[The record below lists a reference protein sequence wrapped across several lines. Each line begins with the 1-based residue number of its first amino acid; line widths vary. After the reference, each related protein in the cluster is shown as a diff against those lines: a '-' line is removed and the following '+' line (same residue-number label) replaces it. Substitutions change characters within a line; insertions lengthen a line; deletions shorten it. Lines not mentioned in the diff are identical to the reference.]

1 MTFSFVANS
10 AFPRLAIYG
19 LFSFLKKNFLF
30 LNDCISLAVTF
41 HLNACA
47 CIDVFKGKLKQMKM
61 SCAPTKAKFIA
72 EYGCFPCSFVNSLRS
87 QC

>member
-10 AFPRLAIYG
+10 AFLRLAIYG
-19 LFSFLKKNFLF
+19 FLF
-30 LNDCISLAVTF
+30 HFFKILLSNDCISLTVTF

-72 EYGCFPCSFVNSLRS
+72 EY
-87 QC
+87 